1 MMMNLDKIIS
11 NFISGTIELN
21 DVIEKNDI
29 SYFSLV
35 KLIKNYCYSNKI
47 PIVKDISYRLN
58 TPIREML
65 DLRSHGMSYR
75 KLAEKYKCT
84 SDAIRQGLIKY
95 CEEKNIDFP
104 EVNRGPK
111 KKKIPMKEIYELKSQ
126 GLTYKEI
133 AEEYNCDATTI
144 SLRLKEYCEQ
154 NNLDIPKANKGKRE
168 KNLPM
173 EKICELK
180 KQEMTYEEIGE
191 KYDCTHEA
199 IRQKLKEYCEQNN
212 LEIPKA
218 NKGPRKKNLPMEKI
232 YELRKQGTTYDELA
246 EKYDYTKEG
255 IRQRLIKYC
264 KKNNLEFPEVDMRH
278 KNKNLSMEEIY
289 ELKTQGMTYDEL
301 SEKYNC
307 NYSTILNR
315 LKSYCEQNNL
325 KIPKAKSGPKQKTL
339 SIEEIYKLKSQGM
352 SYKKMAEKYNCTYV
366 TIRRRLKEYEEELV
380 LRNKYLEIL
389 LQDFT
394 RIKDDIL
401 NKTIGSFYDD
411 KENKKQDDYSFIK
424 R

>member
-133 AEEYNCDATTI
+133 AE
-144 SLRLKEYCEQ
+144 
-154 NNLDIPKANKGKRE
+154 
-168 KNLPM
+168 
-173 EKICELK
+173 
-180 KQEMTYEEIGE
+180 
-191 KYDCTHEA
+191 KYDC
-199 IRQKLKEYCEQNN
+199 
-212 LEIPKA
+212 
-218 NKGPRKKNLPMEKI
+218 
-232 YELRKQGTTYDELA
+232 
-246 EKYDYTKEG
+246 G
-255 IRQRLIKYC
+255 I
-264 KKNNLEFPEVDMRH
+264 M
-278 KNKNLSMEEIY
+278 
-289 ELKTQGMTYDEL
+289 
-301 SEKYNC
+301 
-307 NYSTILNR
+307 
-315 LKSYCEQNNL
+315 
-325 KIPKAKSGPKQKTL
+325 
-339 SIEEIYKLKSQGM
+339 
-352 SYKKMAEKYNCTYV
+352 

-411 KENKKQDDYSFIK
+411 KENKIHDDYSFIK
-424 R
+424 K

>member
-21 DVIEKNDI
+21 DVIEENDI

-75 KLAEKYKCT
+75 KLAEKYKCI

-173 EKICELK
+173 EKIYELK

-212 LEIPKA
+212 LETPKA

-246 EKYDYTKEG
+246 EKY
-255 IRQRLIKYC
+255 
-264 KKNNLEFPEVDMRH
+264 
-278 KNKNLSMEEIY
+278 
-289 ELKTQGMTYDEL
+289 
-301 SEKYNC
+301 NC

-315 LKSYCEQNNL
+315 LKSYCGQNNL

-401 NKTIGSFYDD
+401 NKTIGLFYDD